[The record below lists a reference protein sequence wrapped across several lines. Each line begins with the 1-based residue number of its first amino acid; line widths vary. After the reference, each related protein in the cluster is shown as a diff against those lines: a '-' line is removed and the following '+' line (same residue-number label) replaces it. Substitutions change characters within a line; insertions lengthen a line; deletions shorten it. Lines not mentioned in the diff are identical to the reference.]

1 MMKLAYALAGV
12 AALAGTAAA
21 QTAETVQSVTIDDLE
36 SFVTDAGHKDLA
48 FGETTE
54 NSLRAETPNGVPYYM
69 EGTACEA
76 GACRGII
83 MSSRF
88 QADDTVTLE
97 KVNQANLERAAVSVW
112 RLEDSVGVSRYV
124 ILDGGMTKANI
135 ATNLENFLA
144 LVPGVVN
151 FFFAE

>member
-1 MMKLAYALAGV
+1 MKPVYAV
-12 AALAGTAAA
+12 AAMLALAGTASA
-21 QTAETVQSVTIDDLE
+21 QATVQSVTLQDLE
-36 SFVTDAGHKDLA
+36 RFATDAGHEVVA

-54 NSLRAETPNGVPYYM
+54 NSLRAETPNGVTYYM
-69 EGTACEA
+69 EGTACDD

-88 QADDTVTLE
+88 QATDAVTLD

-124 ILDGGMTKANI
+124 ILDGGMSEANI
-135 ATNLENFLA
+135 KINLDNFLA
-144 LVPGVVN
+144 IVPGVVEY
-151 FFFAE
+151 FFEQ

>member
-1 MMKLAYALAGV
+1 MKPVYAV
-12 AALAGTAAA
+12 AAMLALAGTASA
-21 QTAETVQSVTIDDLE
+21 QATVQSVTLQDLE
-36 SFVTDAGHKDLA
+36 RFATDAGHEVVA

-54 NSLRAETPNGVPYYM
+54 NSLRVETPNGVTYYM
-69 EGTACEA
+69 EGTACDD

-88 QADDTVTLE
+88 QATDAVTLD

-124 ILDGGMTKANI
+124 ILDGGMSEANI
-135 ATNLENFLA
+135 KINLDNFLA
-144 LVPGVVN
+144 IVPGVVEY
-151 FFFAE
+151 FFEQ